1 MKEAS
6 GEFSMTVIV
15 LIGAIAIAG
24 IVAFLIPNIRQYIQD
39 NWDATTTCVDADGDM
54 ECD

>member
-24 IVAFLIPNIRQYIQD
+24 IVAFLIPNIRNYIGD
-39 NWDATTTCVDADGDM
+39 TWDDTINCKDANGDKI
-54 ECD
+54 CD